1 MRLLRPLA
9 LLLAVPLL
17 GSCTGTGTGTG
28 DPPEPVRV
36 GAIYP
41 LSGTQGMGG
50 IDEYHGVRV
59 AAELVN
65 ADGGVGGRPVVLD
78 QVDVPEADAA
88 PGAITALA
96 DRGVDLVLGSYGST
110 ISSPAAAAAAGRGS
124 LFWETGAVGKLAG
137 PGGGDLVFR
146 VAPTGGLLGRGAIRF
161 VADQLAPKLGRPAS
175 SLRFAIAA
183 VDDVYGHA
191 VADGARAELRD
202 RGLEV
207 SADVA
212 YDPRRYDPAKVVAEV
227 AAARPDV
234 LFVVAYLE
242 DGVALRREQVRQH
255 LPLLASIGTSSSYCM
270 PEFGALL
277 GRDAV
282 GLFAS
287 DKPDTHGINPS
298 GLAPDARAL
307 LDRADAA
314 YREANGHSMS
324 AAALA
329 GFSGAWA
336 LFRHVLPEASSLD
349 PADVA
354 AAARRARVPA
364 GGLPN
369 GSGLEFAPPGGADAG
384 ANLRAAS
391 VIWEWTEVNRRE
403 VTWPPQFATAPIAT
417 IHPTR

>member
-1 MRLLRPLA
+1 MRYLRPLVVLLA
-9 LLLAVPLL
+9 LLLVA
-17 GSCTGTGTGTG
+17 SCTG
-28 DPPEPVRV
+28 DSPEPVRV

-59 AAELVN
+59 AADLVN
-65 ADGGVGGRPVVLD
+65 AGGGVGGRPVEID

-88 PGAITALA
+88 PGAIKALA
-96 DRGVDLVLGSYGST
+96 DRGVNLVLGSYGST
-110 ISSPAAAAAAGRGS
+110 ISSPAATAAAGHGS

-137 PGGGDLVFR
+137 PGEGDLVFR

-161 VADQLAPKLGRPAS
+161 VADHLAPRLGRPAS

-183 VDDVYGHA
+183 VDDVYGSA
-191 VADGARAELRD
+191 VAEGARAELSD
-202 RGLEV
+202 RKLETV
-207 SADVA
+207 ADVA
-212 YDPRRYDPAKVVAEV
+212 YDPRRYDPAKVVAEIT
-227 AAARPDV
+227 AARPDV
-234 LFVVAYLE
+234 LFVVAYLK
-242 DGVALRREQVRQH
+242 DGVALRKEQVRQH

-277 GRDAV
+277 GKDAV

-287 DKPDTHGINPS
+287 DKPDTHGINPE
-298 GLAPDARAL
+298 GLAPDAQAL
-307 LDRADAA
+307 LERADAA
-314 YREANGHSMS
+314 YRKAYGHSMS

-336 LFRHVLPEASSLD
+336 LFHHVLPEASSLA

-354 AAARRARVPA
+354 AAARRVRVPA

-369 GSGLEFAPPGGADAG
+369 GSGIQFAPPGGADAG

-391 VIWEWTEVNRRE
+391 VIWEWTEVNQRD
-403 VTWPPQFATAPIAT
+403 VVWPGQFATAQLAAIRPS
-417 IHPTR
+417 R

>member
-9 LLLAVPLL
+9 LLLVLL
-17 GSCTGTGTGTG
+17 LAAACTGE
-28 DPPEPVRV
+28 PARPPVRV

-50 IDEYHGVRV
+50 IDEFHGVQV
-59 AAELVN
+59 AAELIN
-65 ADGGVGGRPVVLD
+65 AEGGIGGRPVELD

-88 PGAITALA
+88 PGAIKALA

-161 VADQLAPKLGRPAS
+161 VADQLAPRLGRKAS

-202 RGLEV
+202 RGLRTV
-207 SADVA
+207 TDVA
-212 YDPRRYDPAKVVAEV
+212 YDPRRYDPAKVVARI

-270 PEFGALL
+270 PAFGALL
-277 GRDAV
+277 GHDAV

-287 DKPDTHGINPS
+287 DKPDTHGINPA
-298 GLAPDARAL
+298 GLAPGARAL
-307 LDRADAA
+307 LERADAA
-314 YREANGHSMS
+314 YRKANGHSMS

-336 LFRHVLPEASSLD
+336 LFRHVLPEAASLA

-369 GSGLEFAPPGGADAG
+369 GSGLQFAPPGGVDAG

-391 VIWEWTEVNRRE
+391 VIWEWTKVNQRE

-417 IHPTR
+417 LRPSR

>member
-1 MRLLRPLA
+1 MRLVRPLV
-9 LLLAVPLL
+9 LLLVVLL
-17 GSCTGTGTGTG
+17 AAACTG

-65 ADGGVGGRPVVLD
+65 QEGGVGGRPIVLD

-88 PGAITALA
+88 PGAIKRLA

-161 VADQLAPKLGRPAS
+161 VADQLAPRLRRPAS
-175 SLRFAIAA
+175 SLRFAVAG

-191 VADGARAELRD
+191 VADGARAELRE
-202 RGLEV
+202 RGLRAV
-207 SADVA
+207 ADVV
-212 YDPRRYDPAKVVAEV
+212 YDPRGYDPAEVVAEV

-277 GRDAV
+277 GSDAV

-287 DKPDTHGINPS
+287 DKPDTHGINPA
-298 GLAPDARAL
+298 GLAPGARAL

-314 YREANGHSMS
+314 YRKANGHSMS

-336 LFRHVLPEASSLD
+336 LFHHVLPAAASLA
-349 PADVA
+349 PGDVA
-354 AAARRARVPA
+354 AAARRTTVPA

-369 GSGLEFAPPGGADAG
+369 GSGLRFAPPGGPDAG

-417 IHPTR
+417 IRPSR

>member
-1 MRLLRPLA
+1 MRPLRPLA
-9 LLLAVPLL
+9 LLLVLL
-17 GSCTGTGTGTG
+17 LAAACTG
-28 DPPEPVRV
+28 DPPKPVRI

-41 LSGTQGMGG
+41 LSGTQDMGG
-50 IDEYHGVRV
+50 IDELHGVQV

-65 ADGGVGGRPVVLD
+65 AEGGVAGRPVVLD

-88 PGAITALA
+88 PGAIRALA

-137 PGGGDLVFR
+137 PGGGDRVFR

-161 VADQLAPKLGRPAS
+161 VAGQLAHKLHREPS

-202 RGLEV
+202 RGLTV
-207 SADVA
+207 AADLA
-212 YDPRRYDPAKVVAEV
+212 YDPRHYDPAKVVSRI
-227 AAARPDV
+227 AATRPDV

-270 PEFGALL
+270 PAFGAML

-287 DKPDTHGINPS
+287 DKPDTHGINPA
-298 GLAPDARAL
+298 GLAPGARAL
-307 LDRADAA
+307 LERADAA
-314 YREANGHSMS
+314 YRKANGHSMS

-336 LFRHVLPEASSLD
+336 LFRYVLPEAGSLA
-349 PADVA
+349 PAAVA
-354 AAARRARVPA
+354 ATARRARLPA

-417 IHPTR
+417 IRPSR

>member
-1 MRLLRPLA
+1 
-9 LLLAVPLL
+9 
-17 GSCTGTGTGTG
+17 
-28 DPPEPVRV
+28 
-36 GAIYP
+36 
-41 LSGTQGMGG
+41 
-50 IDEYHGVRV
+50 
-59 AAELVN
+59 
-65 ADGGVGGRPVVLD
+65 
-78 QVDVPEADAA
+78 
-88 PGAITALA
+88 
-96 DRGVDLVLGSYGST
+96 
-110 ISSPAAAAAAGRGS
+110 
-124 LFWETGAVGKLAG
+124 
-137 PGGGDLVFR
+137 VFR

-161 VADQLAPKLGRPAS
+161 VTDQLAPKIGRPAS

-202 RGLEV
+202 RGLEA

-212 YDPRRYDPAKVVAEV
+212 YDPRHYDPAKVVAEV

-314 YREANGHSMS
+314 YQKANGHSMS

-336 LFRHVLPEASSLD
+336 LFRHVLPEAGSLD

-369 GSGLEFAPPGGADAG
+369 GSGLEFAPPGSADAG

-403 VTWPPQFATAPIAT
+403 VTWPPQFATAPIAS
-417 IHPTR
+417 IRPTR

>member
-1 MRLLRPLA
+1 MRHLRALA
-9 LLLAVPLL
+9 LLLVLL
-17 GSCTGTGTGTG
+17 LTASCGGPAG
-28 DPPEPVRV
+28 DPSEPVRV

-65 ADGGVGGRPVVLD
+65 ADGGINGRPVALD

-88 PGAITALA
+88 PGAIKALA

-110 ISSPAAAAAAGRGS
+110 ISSPVAAAAAGHGS

-161 VADQLAPKLGRPAS
+161 VADQLAPKLGREPS

-183 VDDVYGHA
+183 VDDVYGAA
-191 VADGARAELRD
+191 VADGARAELRQ
-202 RGLEV
+202 RKLETV
-207 SADVA
+207 ADVA
-212 YDPRRYDPAKVVAEV
+212 YDPRRYDPAKVVGEIR
-227 AAARPDV
+227 AARPDV

-277 GRDAV
+277 GKDAV

-307 LDRADAA
+307 LERADAA

-336 LFRHVLPEASSLD
+336 LFRHVLPAASSME
-349 PADVA
+349 PVDVA
-354 AAARRARVPA
+354 AAARKARIPA

-391 VIWEWTEVNRRE
+391 VIWEWTKVNRRE
-403 VTWPPQFATAPIAT
+403 VTWPPQFATADIAAV
-417 IHPTR
+417 HPSR

>member
-1 MRLLRPLA
+1 MPHLRPLVVLLV
-9 LLLAVPLL
+9 LLLVA
-17 GSCTGTGTGTG
+17 SCSGGPAG
-28 DPPEPVRV
+28 DRPEPVRV

-50 IDEYHGVRV
+50 IDEYHGVR
-59 AAELVN
+59 AAAVLIN
-65 ADGGVGGRPVVLD
+65 ADGGIGGRPVVLD
-78 QVDVPEADAA
+78 EVDVPEADAA
-88 PGAITALA
+88 PGAIRELA

-110 ISSPAAAAAAGRGS
+110 ISSPAATAAAGAGS

-137 PGGGDLVFR
+137 PGEGELVFR

-161 VADQLAPKLGRPAS
+161 VADQLAPKLGRPAD

-183 VDDVYGHA
+183 VDDVYGAA

-202 RGLEV
+202 RDLETV
-207 SADVA
+207 ADVA
-212 YDPRRYDPAKVVAEV
+212 YDPRRYDPAKVIAEI

-242 DGVALRREQVRQH
+242 DGVALRKEQVRQH

-277 GRDAV
+277 GKDAV

-287 DKPDTHGINPS
+287 DKPDTHGINPA

-336 LFRHVLPEASSLD
+336 LFRHVLPDASSMA

-369 GSGLEFAPPGGADAG
+369 GSGIEFAPAGGADAG

-391 VIWEWTEVNRRE
+391 VIWEWTQVNRRE
-403 VTWPPQFATAPIAT
+403 VTWPPQFATAEIAA
-417 IHPTR
+417 IRPSR

>member
-1 MRLLRPLA
+1 MRSRRPVRPLA
-9 LLLAVPLL
+9 LLLVLL
-17 GSCTGTGTGTG
+17 SAAACTG

-50 IDEYHGVRV
+50 IDEFHGARV

-65 ADGGVGGRPVVLD
+65 ADGGIGGRPVVLD
-78 QVDVPEADAA
+78 EVDVPEADAA
-88 PGAITALA
+88 PGAVRALA

-137 PGGGDLVFR
+137 PGEGDLVFR

-161 VADQLAPKLGRPAS
+161 VADQLAPRLGRPAS
-175 SLRFAIAA
+175 SLRFAIAS
-183 VDDVYGHA
+183 VDDGYGHA

-202 RGLEV
+202 RRLTV
-207 SADVA
+207 AADVA
-212 YDPRRYDPAKVVAEV
+212 YDPRRYDPAKVVARI

-287 DKPDTHGINPS
+287 DKPDTHGINPA

-314 YREANGHSMS
+314 YRQANGHSMS

-336 LFRHVLPEASSLD
+336 LFRHVLPAASSME

-354 AAARRARVPA
+354 AAARAARVPS

-417 IHPTR
+417 IRPSR

>member
-1 MRLLRPLA
+1 MRYLRPLA
-9 LLLAVPLL
+9 LLLVLL
-17 GSCTGTGTGTG
+17 LAASCTS

-50 IDEYHGVRV
+50 IDEFHGVQV
-59 AAELVN
+59 AAELGN
-65 ADGGVGGRPVVLD
+65 AEGGVGGRPVVLD

-88 PGAITALA
+88 PGAIKALA
-96 DRGVDLVLGSYGST
+96 DRGVKLVLGSYGST
-110 ISSPAAAAAAGRGS
+110 ISSPAATAAAGHGS

-183 VDDVYGHA
+183 VDDVYGAA
-191 VADGARAELRD
+191 VADGARAELGD
-202 RGLEV
+202 RGLEAV
-207 SADVA
+207 ADVT
-212 YDPRRYDPAKVVAEV
+212 YDPLHYDPAKVVAKI

-270 PEFGALL
+270 PAFGAEL
-277 GRDAV
+277 GADAV

-287 DKPDTHGINPS
+287 DKPDTHGINPA
-298 GLAPDARAL
+298 GLAPGARAL
-307 LDRADAA
+307 LERADAA
-314 YREANGHSMS
+314 YRKANGHSMS

-336 LFRHVLPEASSLD
+336 LFRHVLPDAASME

-354 AAARRARVPA
+354 AAARKVRVPA

-369 GSGLEFAPPGGADAG
+369 GSGIQFAPPGGADAG

-391 VIWEWTEVNRRE
+391 VIWEWTKVNQRQ
-403 VTWPPQFATAPIAT
+403 VTWPPQFATAEIAA
-417 IHPTR
+417 IRPSR

>member
-1 MRLLRPLA
+1 MRPLRPLVLLLA
-9 LLLAVPLL
+9 LLLVA
-17 GSCTGTGTGTG
+17 GCTG
-28 DPPEPVRV
+28 DPPEPVRI
-36 GAIYP
+36 GAVYP

-59 AAELVN
+59 AAELAN
-65 ADGGVGGRPVVLD
+65 QEGGVGGRPIVLD

-88 PGAITALA
+88 PGAIKALA

-161 VADQLAPKLGRPAS
+161 VADELAPKLRRPAA

-183 VDDVYGHA
+183 VDDVYGKA
-191 VADGARAELRD
+191 VADGARAELRE
-202 RGLEV
+202 RGLRAV
-207 SADVA
+207 ADVT
-212 YDPRRYDPAKVVAEV
+212 YDPRRYHPAKVVREV
-227 AAARPDV
+227 AAGRPDV

-242 DGVALRREQVRQH
+242 DGVALRRQQVRQH

-287 DKPDTHGINPS
+287 DKPDTHGINPA
-298 GLAPDARAL
+298 GLAPEARAL
-307 LDRADAA
+307 LDRADTA
-314 YREANGHSMS
+314 YRQANGHSMS

-336 LFRHVLPEASSLD
+336 LFRHVLPAAASLA

-354 AAARRARVPA
+354 AAARTARVA
-364 GGLPN
+364 SGGLPN
-369 GSGLEFAPPGGADAG
+369 GSGLEFAPAGGPDAG

-403 VTWPPQFATAPIAT
+403 VTWPPQFATAPIAA
-417 IHPTR
+417 IRPSR

>member
-1 MRLLRPLA
+1 MRYLRPLA
-9 LLLAVPLL
+9 LLLVLL
-17 GSCTGTGTGTG
+17 LAGSCTG

-65 ADGGVGGRPVVLD
+65 AEGGIGGRPLVLD

-88 PGAITALA
+88 PGAIKALA
-96 DRGVDLVLGSYGST
+96 DRGVKLVLGSYGST
-110 ISSPAAAAAAGRGS
+110 ISSPAATAAAGHGS

-183 VDDVYGHA
+183 VDDVYGAA
-191 VADGARAELRD
+191 VGDGARAELGD
-202 RGLEV
+202 RGLEAV
-207 SADVA
+207 ADVT
-212 YDPRRYDPAKVVAEV
+212 YDPLHYDPAKVVAKI

-242 DGVALRREQVRQH
+242 DGVDLRKEQVRQH

-270 PEFGALL
+270 PAFGAEL
-277 GRDAV
+277 GADAV

-287 DKPDTHGINPS
+287 DKPDTHGINPA
-298 GLAPDARAL
+298 GLAPGARAL
-307 LDRADAA
+307 LERADAA
-314 YREANGHSMS
+314 YRKANGHSIS

-336 LFRHVLPEASSLD
+336 LFRHVLPDAASME

-354 AAARRARVPA
+354 AAARKVRVPA

-369 GSGLEFAPPGGADAG
+369 GSGIQFAPPGGADAG

-391 VIWEWTEVNRRE
+391 VIWEWTKVNQRQ
-403 VTWPPQFATAPIAT
+403 VTWPPQFATAEIAA
-417 IHPTR
+417 IRPSR

>member
-9 LLLAVPLL
+9 LLLVLPLL
-17 GSCTGTGTGTG
+17 ASCTA

-65 ADGGVGGRPVVLD
+65 ADGGIGGRPVVLD

-88 PGAITALA
+88 PGAIKALA

-191 VADGARAELRD
+191 VA
-202 RGLEV
+202 
-207 SADVA
+207 
-212 YDPRRYDPAKVVAEV
+212 
-227 AAARPDV
+227 
-234 LFVVAYLE
+234 YLE

-314 YREANGHSMS
+314 YQKANGHSMS

-336 LFRHVLPEASSLD
+336 LFRHVLPEAGSLD

-369 GSGLEFAPPGGADAG
+369 GSGLEFAPPGSADAG

-417 IHPTR
+417 IRPTQ

>member
-9 LLLAVPLL
+9 LLLALL
-17 GSCTGTGTGTG
+17 LVAACTG
-28 DPPEPVRV
+28 DPPKPVRI

-41 LSGTQGMGG
+41 LSGSQGMGG
-50 IDEYHGVRV
+50 VDEFHGVRV

-65 ADGGVGGRPVVLD
+65 ADGGVDGRPIVLD

-88 PGAITALA
+88 PGAIKALA
-96 DRGVDLVLGSYGST
+96 GRGVDLVLGSYGST
-110 ISSPAAAAAAGRGS
+110 ISSPAAAAAAGHGS

-161 VADQLAPKLGRPAS
+161 VADQLAPRLHRKAS
-175 SLRFAIAA
+175 SLRFAVAA
-183 VDDVYGHA
+183 VDDVYGAA
-191 VADGARAELRD
+191 VAEGARAELRD
-202 RGLEV
+202 RGLKAV
-207 SADVA
+207 ADLA
-212 YDPRRYDPAKVVAEV
+212 YDPRHYDPAKVVRRI

-270 PEFGALL
+270 PAFGALL

-287 DKPDTHGINPS
+287 DKPDTHGINPT

-314 YREANGHSMS
+314 YRKANGHSMS

-336 LFRHVLPEASSLD
+336 LFRYVLPAATSMA

-354 AAARRARVPA
+354 AAARRTRVPA
-364 GGLPN
+364 GSLPN
-369 GSGLEFAPPGGADAG
+369 GSGLEFAPPGGVDAG
-384 ANLRAAS
+384 ANVRAAS
-391 VIWEWTEVNRRE
+391 VIWEWTKVNQRQ

-417 IHPTR
+417 LRPTR

>member
-1 MRLLRPLA
+1 MRYLRPLA
-9 LLLAVPLL
+9 LLLVLL
-17 GSCTGTGTGTG
+17 LAGSCTS

-65 ADGGVGGRPVVLD
+65 AEGGIGGRPLVLD

-88 PGAITALA
+88 PGAIKALA
-96 DRGVDLVLGSYGST
+96 DRGVRLVLGSYGST
-110 ISSPAAAAAAGRGS
+110 ISSPAATAAAGHGS

-183 VDDVYGHA
+183 VDDVYGAA
-191 VADGARAELRD
+191 VADGARAELGD
-202 RGLEV
+202 RGLEAV
-207 SADVA
+207 ADVT
-212 YDPRRYDPAKVVAEV
+212 YDPLHYDPAKVVARI

-242 DGVALRREQVRQH
+242 DGVDLREEQVRQH

-270 PEFGALL
+270 PAFGAEL
-277 GRDAV
+277 GADAV

-287 DKPDTHGINPS
+287 DKPDTHGINPA
-298 GLAPDARAL
+298 GLAPGARAL
-307 LDRADAA
+307 LERADAA
-314 YREANGHSMS
+314 YRKANGHSMS

-336 LFRHVLPEASSLD
+336 LFRHVLPDAASME

-354 AAARRARVPA
+354 AAARKVRVPA

-369 GSGLEFAPPGGADAG
+369 GSGIQFAPPGGADAG

-391 VIWEWTEVNRRE
+391 VIWEWTKVNQRQ
-403 VTWPPQFATAPIAT
+403 VTWPPQFATAEIAA
-417 IHPTR
+417 IRPSR

>member
-1 MRLLRPLA
+1 MRHLRALV
-9 LLLAVPLL
+9 LLLVLL
-17 GSCTGTGTGTG
+17 LTASCGG
-28 DPPEPVRV
+28 PAAESPEPVRV

-65 ADGGVGGRPVVLD
+65 ADGGINGRPVVLD

-88 PGAITALA
+88 PGAIKALA
-96 DRGVDLVLGSYGST
+96 DRGVRLVLGSYGST
-110 ISSPAAAAAAGRGS
+110 ISSPAAAAAAGHGS

-161 VADQLAPKLGRPAS
+161 VADQLAPRLHRKAS

-191 VADGARAELRD
+191 VADGARAELRE
-202 RGLEV
+202 RGSTV
-207 SADVA
+207 AADLA
-212 YDPRRYDPAKVVAEV
+212 YDPRHYDPAKVVSKI

-277 GRDAV
+277 GHDAV

-287 DKPDTHGINPS
+287 DKPDTHGINPN

-307 LDRADAA
+307 LERADTA
-314 YREANGHSMS
+314 YRKAYGHSMS

-336 LFRHVLPEASSLD
+336 LFRHVLPAAASPD
-349 PADVA
+349 PAAVA
-354 AAARRARVPA
+354 AAARTVRIPA

-369 GSGLEFAPPGGADAG
+369 GSGLQFAPPGGADAG

-417 IHPTR
+417 IRPSR

>member
-1 MRLLRPLA
+1 MRYLRPLA
-9 LLLAVPLL
+9 LLLVLL
-17 GSCTGTGTGTG
+17 LAGSCTG

-65 ADGGVGGRPVVLD
+65 AEGGIGGRPLVLD

-88 PGAITALA
+88 PGAIKALA
-96 DRGVDLVLGSYGST
+96 DRGVKLVLGSYGST
-110 ISSPAAAAAAGRGS
+110 ISSPAATAAAGHGS

-183 VDDVYGHA
+183 VDDVYGAA
-191 VADGARAELRD
+191 VGDGARAELGD
-202 RGLEV
+202 RGLEAV
-207 SADVA
+207 ADVT
-212 YDPRRYDPAKVVAEV
+212 YDPLHYDPAKVVAKI

-242 DGVALRREQVRQH
+242 DGVDLRKEQVRQH

-270 PEFGALL
+270 PAFGAEL
-277 GRDAV
+277 GADAV

-287 DKPDTHGINPS
+287 DKPDTHGINPA
-298 GLAPDARAL
+298 GLAPGARAL
-307 LDRADAA
+307 LERADAA
-314 YREANGHSMS
+314 YRKANGHSMS

-336 LFRHVLPEASSLD
+336 LFRHVLPDAASME

-354 AAARRARVPA
+354 AAARKVRVPA

-369 GSGLEFAPPGGADAG
+369 GSGIQFAPPGGADAG

-391 VIWEWTEVNRRE
+391 VIWEWTKVNQRQ
-403 VTWPPQFATAPIAT
+403 VTWPPQFATAEIAA
-417 IHPTR
+417 IRPSR

>member
-1 MRLLRPLA
+1 MRPLRALA
-9 LLLAVPLL
+9 LLLALL
-17 GSCTGTGTGTG
+17 LTASCGGPAG
-28 DPPEPVRV
+28 DRPEPVRV

-65 ADGGVGGRPVVLD
+65 ADGGVNGRPVALD
-78 QVDVPEADAA
+78 QVDVPEAAAA
-88 PGAITALA
+88 PGAIKALA

-110 ISSPAAAAAAGRGS
+110 ISPPAAAAAAGHGS

-161 VADQLAPKLGRPAS
+161 VADQLAPKLGREAS

-183 VDDVYGHA
+183 VDDVYGAA
-191 VADGARAELRD
+191 VADGARAELRE
-202 RGLEV
+202 RKLGTV
-207 SADVA
+207 ADVA
-212 YDPRRYDPAKVVAEV
+212 YDPRRYDPAKVVGELR
-227 AAARPDV
+227 AARPDV

-277 GRDAV
+277 GKDAV

-298 GLAPDARAL
+298 GLAPDAQAL
-307 LDRADAA
+307 LRRADAA
-314 YREANGHSMS
+314 YQQANGHSMS

-336 LFRHVLPEASSLD
+336 LFRHVLPAASSMT

-354 AAARRARVPA
+354 AAARRARIPA

-369 GSGLEFAPPGGADAG
+369 GSGLEFAPPGGVDAG

-391 VIWEWTEVNRRE
+391 VIWEWTKVNRRE
-403 VTWPPQFATAPIAT
+403 VTWPPQFATADIAAV
-417 IHPTR
+417 HPSR

>member
-1 MRLLRPLA
+1 MRLLRPLV
-9 LLLAVPLL
+9 LLLVLL
-17 GSCTGTGTGTG
+17 LVAACTGE
-28 DPPEPVRV
+28 PPEPVRV

-50 IDEYHGVRV
+50 VDEYHGVQV

-65 ADGGVGGRPVVLD
+65 AEGGVGGRPVEID

-88 PGAITALA
+88 PGAIRALA
-96 DRGVDLVLGSYGST
+96 DRGVELVLGSYGST

-137 PGGGDLVFR
+137 PGEGDLVFR

-191 VADGARAELRD
+191 VADGARAELRE
-202 RGLEV
+202 RGLRTA
-207 SADVA
+207 ADVA
-212 YDPRRYDPAKVVAEV
+212 YDPRRYDPAKVVREL

-242 DGVALRREQVRQH
+242 DGVDLRREQVRQH

-287 DKPDTHGINPS
+287 DKPDTHGINPA
-298 GLAPDARAL
+298 GLAPEARTL
-307 LDRADAA
+307 LERADAA
-314 YREANGHSMS
+314 YRRAHGHSMS

-336 LFRHVLPEASSLD
+336 LFRHVLPAASSLA
-349 PADVA
+349 PGDVA

-369 GSGLEFAPPGGADAG
+369 GSGLEFAPPGGPDAG

-403 VTWPPQFATAPIAT
+403 VTWPPQFATAPIGA
-417 IHPTR
+417 IRPSR

>member
-9 LLLAVPLL
+9 LLLVVLL
-17 GSCTGTGTGTG
+17 SAACTG
-28 DPPEPVRV
+28 DRPEPVRV

-50 IDEYHGVRV
+50 IDEYHGVQV
-59 AAELVN
+59 AAELIN
-65 ADGGVGGRPVVLD
+65 AEGGIGGRPVVLD

-88 PGAITALA
+88 PGAIRALA

-110 ISSPAAAAAAGRGS
+110 ISSPAAVAAAGRGS

-161 VADQLAPKLGRPAS
+161 VADQLAPKLHRTPS

-202 RGLEV
+202 RGLTV
-207 SADVA
+207 AADLA
-212 YDPRRYDPAKVVAEV
+212 YDPRHYDPAKVVSKI
-227 AAARPDV
+227 AATRPDV

-255 LPLLASIGTSSSYCM
+255 VPLLASIGTSSSYCM

-277 GRDAV
+277 GHDAV

-287 DKPDTHGINPS
+287 DKPDTHGINPA
-298 GLAPDARAL
+298 GLAPGTRAL
-307 LDRADAA
+307 LERADAA
-314 YREANGHSMS
+314 YRKANGHSMS

-336 LFRHVLPEASSLD
+336 LFRYVLPEAGSLA
-349 PADVA
+349 PAEVA
-354 AAARRARVPA
+354 AAARRARVPP

-417 IHPTR
+417 IRPSQ

>member
-1 MRLLRPLA
+1 MRHLRPLGCLLA
-9 LLLAVPLL
+9 LLLAA
-17 GSCTGTGTGTG
+17 GACSGG
-28 DPPEPVRV
+28 DRPEPVRI

-50 IDEYHGVRV
+50 IDEYHGVEV
-59 AAELVN
+59 AAELAN
-65 ADGGVGGRPVVLD
+65 QDGGVGGHPIVLD

-88 PGAITALA
+88 PGAIQALA
-96 DRGVDLVLGSYGST
+96 GRGVDLVLGSYGST

-146 VAPTGGLLGRGAIRF
+146 VAPTGGLLGRNAIAF
-161 VADQLAPKLGRPAS
+161 VADQLAPRLHRRAS
-175 SLRFAIAA
+175 SLRFAVAA
-183 VDDVYGHA
+183 VDDVYGRA
-191 VADGARAELRD
+191 VADGATAELRD
-202 RGLEV
+202 RGLELTAEV
-207 SADVA
+207 V
-212 YDPRRYDPAKVVAEV
+212 YDPRRLDPARVVGRV
-227 AAARPDV
+227 AAGRPDV

-270 PEFGALL
+270 PEFGARL

-287 DKPDTHGINPS
+287 DKPDTHGINPH
-298 GLAPDARAL
+298 GLLPEARTL
-307 LDRADAA
+307 LERADAA
-314 YREANGHSMS
+314 YQAAYGHSMS

-336 LFRHVLPEASSLD
+336 LFRHVLPAARSLA
-349 PADVA
+349 PAEVA
-354 AAARRARVPA
+354 AAARAASVPA

-369 GSGLEFAPPGGADAG
+369 GSGLAFARPGGPDPG

-403 VTWPPQFATAPIAT
+403 VTWPPQFATAPIAA
-417 IHPTR
+417 IHPAR

>member
-1 MRLLRPLA
+1 MRRVLPLA
-9 LLLAVPLL
+9 CLLVLLLA
-17 GSCTGTGTGTG
+17 GGACTG

-36 GAIYP
+36 GAVYP

-50 IDEYHGVRV
+50 VDEYRGVLV

-65 ADGGVGGRPVVLD
+65 QDGGVDGRKVAVD
-78 QVDVPEADAA
+78 RVDVPEADAA
-88 PGAITALA
+88 PGAVHALA
-96 DRGVDLVLGSYGST
+96 ERGVDLVLGSYGST

-137 PGGGDLVFR
+137 PGEGDLVFR
-146 VAPTGGLLGRGAIRF
+146 VAPTGGLLGRNAIAF
-161 VADQLAPKLGRPAS
+161 VADQLAAKLHREAG
-175 SLRFAIAA
+175 SLRFAVAA
-183 VDDVYGHA
+183 VDDAYGGA
-191 VADGARAELRD
+191 VAGGARAELRE
-202 RGLEV
+202 RGLRLV
-207 SADVA
+207 ADVE
-212 YDPRRYDPAKVVAEV
+212 YDPRRFDPARVVRQV

-242 DGVALRREQVRQH
+242 DGVALRQEQVRQH

-270 PEFGALL
+270 PEFGARL
-277 GRDAV
+277 GRDAL

-287 DKPDTHGINPS
+287 DKPDTHGINPH
-298 GLAPDARAL
+298 GLTRGGHGL
-307 LDRADAA
+307 LERADGAYRAA
-314 YREANGHSMS
+314 YGESMS

-336 LFRHVLPEASSLD
+336 LFRHVLPAARSLA

-354 AAARRARVPA
+354 AAARTVRVPR

-369 GSGLEFAPPGGADAG
+369 GSGLAFGAPGGPDAG

-403 VTWPPQFATAPIAT
+403 VTWPPQFATAPIEA
-417 IHPTR
+417 IRPSR

>member
-1 MRLLRPLA
+1 MRPLRLIV
-9 LLLAVPLL
+9 LLLVLL
-17 GSCTGTGTGTG
+17 LTASCTG

-41 LSGTQGMGG
+41 LSGTQGIGG
-50 IDEYHGVRV
+50 IDEFRGVQV

-88 PGAITALA
+88 PGAIKALA

-110 ISSPAAAAAAGRGS
+110 ISSPAAAAAAGHGS

-161 VADQLAPKLGRPAS
+161 VGDQLAPKLGRPAS
-175 SLRFAIAA
+175 SLRFAIAS

-202 RGLEV
+202 RGLKAV
-207 SADVA
+207 ADIA
-212 YDPRRYDPAKVVAEV
+212 YDPRQYDPAKVVARI
-227 AAARPDV
+227 AAARPDI

-255 LPLLASIGTSSSYCM
+255 LSLLASIGTSSSYCM
-270 PEFGALL
+270 PAFGALL

-287 DKPDTHGINPS
+287 DKPDTHGINPN
-298 GLAPDARAL
+298 GLAPDARDL
-307 LDRADAA
+307 LARADAA

-336 LFRHVLPEASSLD
+336 LFRHVLPESSSMA

-354 AAARRARVPA
+354 AAARRARIPA

-369 GSGLEFAPPGGADAG
+369 GSGLEFAPPGGVDAG

-391 VIWEWTEVNRRE
+391 VIWEWTKVNRRD
-403 VTWPPQFATAPIAT
+403 VTWPPQFATAPISA
-417 IHPTR
+417 IRPSR

>member
-9 LLLAVPLL
+9 LLVVVVLAAA
-17 GSCTGTGTGTG
+17 CTGE
-28 DPPEPVRV
+28 PPEPVRI

-59 AAELVN
+59 AADLVN
-65 ADGGVGGRPVVLD
+65 AEGGIDGRPIMLD

-88 PGAITALA
+88 PGAIRALA
-96 DRGVDLVLGSYGST
+96 DRGVHLVLGSYGST
-110 ISSPAAAAAAGRGS
+110 ISSPAAAAATGHGS

-137 PGGGDLVFR
+137 AGGGDLVFR

-161 VADQLAPKLGRPAS
+161 VADQLAPRLHRTAS

-183 VDDVYGHA
+183 VDDVYGAA
-191 VADGARAELRD
+191 VADGARDELRQ
-202 RGLEV
+202 RGLKAV
-207 SADVA
+207 ADVA
-212 YDPRRYDPAKVVAEV
+212 YDPRHDDPAKVVARV
-227 AAARPDV
+227 GAARPDV

-270 PEFGALL
+270 PAFGALL

-287 DKPDTHGINPS
+287 DKPDTHGINPT
-298 GLAPDARAL
+298 GLAPDARKL
-307 LDRADAA
+307 LERADAA
-314 YREANGHSMS
+314 YRRANGHSMS

-336 LFRHVLPEASSLD
+336 LFRYVLPAASSQA

-354 AAARRARVPA
+354 AAARRTRVPA
-364 GGLPN
+364 GSLPN
-369 GSGLEFAPPGGADAG
+369 GSGIEFAPPGGVDAG
-384 ANLRAAS
+384 ANVRAAS
-391 VIWEWTEVNRRE
+391 VIWEWTKVNQRQ
-403 VTWPPQFATAPIAT
+403 VTWPPQFATAPIAALR
-417 IHPTR
+417 PTR

>member
-1 MRLLRPLA
+1 MRRFSSLACLLV
-9 LLLAVPLL
+9 LLLAA
-17 GSCTGTGTGTG
+17 GGCAGAD
-28 DPPEPVRV
+28 DPPKPVRV
-36 GAIYP
+36 GAVYP
-41 LSGTQGMGG
+41 LSGSQGMGG
-50 IDEYHGVRV
+50 VDEYRGVVV

-65 ADGGVGGRPVVLD
+65 QDGGVGGRRVAVER
-78 QVDVPEADAA
+78 VDVPEADAA
-88 PGAITALA
+88 PGAVEALA
-96 DRGVDLVLGSYGST
+96 ERGIDLVLGSYGST

-137 PGGGDLVFR
+137 PGEGDLVFR
-146 VAPTGGLLGRGAIRF
+146 VAPTGGLLGRNAIAF
-161 VADQLAPKLGRPAS
+161 VADQLAPRLDREAA
-175 SLRFAIAA
+175 SLRFAVAA
-183 VDDVYGHA
+183 VDDVYGRA

-202 RGLEV
+202 RGLRLT
-207 SADVA
+207 ADVA
-212 YDPRRYDPAKVVAEV
+212 YDPRRYDPAQVVRRV
-227 AAARPDV
+227 AAGRPDV

-270 PEFGALL
+270 PEFGARL

-287 DKPDTHGINPS
+287 DKPDTHGTNPH
-298 GLAPDARAL
+298 GLLPEARTL
-307 LDRADAA
+307 LERADAA
-314 YREANGHSMS
+314 YQAAYGHSMS

-336 LFRHVLPEASSLD
+336 LFRHVLPAARSLA
-349 PADVA
+349 PAEVA
-354 AAARRARVPA
+354 AAARAASVPA

-369 GSGLEFAPPGGADAG
+369 GSGLAFARPGGPDPG

-403 VTWPPQFATAPIAT
+403 VTWPPQFATAPIAA
-417 IHPTR
+417 IHPAR

>member
-1 MRLLRPLA
+1 MRYLRPLA
-9 LLLAVPLL
+9 LLLVLL
-17 GSCTGTGTGTG
+17 MAGSCTS
-28 DPPEPVRV
+28 DSPEPVRV

-65 ADGGVGGRPVVLD
+65 AEGGIGGRPLVLD

-88 PGAITALA
+88 PGAVKALA
-96 DRGVDLVLGSYGST
+96 DRGVKLVLGSYGST
-110 ISSPAAAAAAGRGS
+110 ISSPAATAAAGHGP

-161 VADQLAPKLGRPAS
+161 VADQLAPKLGRPAA

-183 VDDVYGHA
+183 VDDVYGEA
-191 VADGARAELRD
+191 VADGARAELGD
-202 RGLEV
+202 RGMEAV
-207 SADVA
+207 ADVA
-212 YDPRRYDPAKVVAEV
+212 YDPQRYDPAKVVAKI

-242 DGVALRREQVRQH
+242 DGVALRKEQVRQH

-277 GRDAV
+277 GADAV

-287 DKPDTHGINPS
+287 DKPDTHGINPA
-298 GLAPDARAL
+298 GLAPGARAL
-307 LDRADAA
+307 LERADAA
-314 YREANGHSMS
+314 YRKANGHPMS

-336 LFRHVLPEASSLD
+336 LFRHVLPDAASME

-354 AAARRARVPA
+354 AAARKVRVPA

-369 GSGLEFAPPGGADAG
+369 GSGIAFAPPGGADAG

-391 VIWEWTEVNRRE
+391 VIWEWTKVNQRQ
-403 VTWPPQFATAPIAT
+403 VTWPPQFATAEIAA
-417 IHPTR
+417 IRPSR